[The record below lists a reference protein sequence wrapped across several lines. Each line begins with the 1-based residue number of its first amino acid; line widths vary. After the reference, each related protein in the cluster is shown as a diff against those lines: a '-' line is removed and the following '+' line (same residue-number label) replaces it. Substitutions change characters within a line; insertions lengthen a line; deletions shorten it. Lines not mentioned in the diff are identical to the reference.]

1 MYNFFM
7 EVSMEKLTKEEVL
20 HVAHLARIGVTEEEI
35 ENYQIELK
43 KLLDDVDKIKEI
55 KVSNHEL
62 LVTPV
67 SHESIVRRDSDTRSV
82 EFNEIKKNVPASNG
96 NFVEVPVMVNE

>member
-1 MYNFFM
+1 MD
-7 EVSMEKLTKEEVL
+7 KLTKEEVL
-20 HVAHLARIGVTEEEI
+20 HVAHLARIRVTEEEI

-55 KVSNHEL
+55 EVSNQEL

-67 SHESIVRRDSDTRSV
+67 SHESILRSDSDTRSV
-82 EFNEIKKNVPASNG
+82 EFNEIKKNVPVYNG